1 MLNISSKFR
10 LKTPSGLGDPSIE
23 SLGLFRGLIFR
34 GGRYYRHCVGSTD
47 DLIFSS
53 LRVLIGSTD
62 TRSVVP
68 MVGSNDPVP
77 VVPITWFLGASKP
90 ISVVPTW
97 GR

>member
-1 MLNISSKFR
+1 
-10 LKTPSGLGDPSIE
+10 
-23 SLGLFRGLIFR
+23 LGLFRGLIFR
-34 GGRYYRHCVGSTD
+34 GGGYYRHCAGSTD
-47 DLIFSS
+47 DLIFSCQ
-53 LRVLIGSTD
+53 RVLIGSTD

-68 MVGSNDPVP
+68 IVGSTDPVT